1 MVLTF
6 LSLFCGLHD
15 DGSITEE
22 RREKWGIC
30 MPATLCLESLHAKKP
45 IALWE
50 RRRRTFLHIFADTEH
65 EKKESNEDEN
75 VVLRIIRRR
84 VDMEEGVGQPS

>member
-15 DGSITEE
+15 DGRGITKE

-50 RRRRTFLHIFADTEH
+50 LRRTFLHIFADTEH
-65 EKKESNEDEN
+65 EKRENNEDEN
-75 VVLRIIRRR
+75 VVLLRIDGR
-84 VDMEEGVGQPS
+84 GVGQPS

>member
-1 MVLTF
+1 
-6 LSLFCGLHD
+6 
-15 DGSITEE
+15 
-22 RREKWGIC
+22 